1 MGCIPAVLPG
11 ANPKAQT
18 GAFNPSLPYLN
29 KAAFEGASGFNF
41 TPGSASPI
49 SNIRQ
54 PGYHNEDFTVEKLFN
69 ITERVKGQINVQAFN
84 MWNWHCYCESNT
96 WGTGQAYITDLN
108 NPDFGKLTGLV
119 SSPRSFQLGV
129 RLIF

>member
-1 MGCIPAVLPG
+1 MGCIPGVIPG

-18 GAFNPSLPYLN
+18 GKFNPNLPYLN

-41 TPGSASPI
+41 TPGQGSAV

-54 PGYHNEDFTVEKLFN
+54 PGYHNEDFTLEKLFN

-84 MWNWHCYCESNT
+84 MWNWHCYCQSNT
-96 WGTGQAYITDLN
+96 WGTGQAYQTDLN
-108 NPDFGKLTGLV
+108 NPEFGELTGLV
-119 SSPRSFQLGV
+119 TSPRSFQLGV